1 MGAPLTETGTQKNLV
16 WVERDTHGQ
25 VIRIFRNLKMALEQ
39 SDAIEQIER
48 AEAVASIRMQVFNRA
63 GWRCERCG
71 APLTYQTGQMDER
84 VSKGEG
90 GEVSLD
96 NCWLL
101 CHGCH
106 QGRPDAEHG
115 NRQPQFGKARQHGE

>member
-1 MGAPLTETGTQKNLV
+1 MTETGHKADLV
-16 WVERDTHGQ
+16 WVELAGLR
-25 VIRIFRNLKMALEQ
+25 VVRIFRSRKDALH
-39 SDAIEQIER
+39 STHRDIGLMR
-48 AEAVASIRMQVFNRA
+48 RNEAVGDIRTQVFNRA
-63 GWRCERCG
+63 GWHCERCG
-71 APLTYQTGQMDER
+71 TPLTYQTGQMDER